1 MAVDEVGVGE
11 KKLQENKYCIL
22 TEINVID
29 RLTFLNNEGLNYRDK
44 KSVQVKDKIRENGKS
59 KHSIQLQRKFMF

>member
-1 MAVDEVGVGE
+1 LCCFGDVLLAVDEVGVGE
-11 KKLQENKYCIL
+11 KKLQEIKYCIL

-44 KSVQVKDKIRENGKS
+44 KSVQVKDKIRENG
-59 KHSIQLQRKFMF
+59 

>member
-44 KSVQVKDKIRENGKS
+44 KSVQVKDKIRENG
-59 KHSIQLQRKFMF
+59 